1 MDDLYFSCFG
11 RPSVPDDFAKIQSKG
26 NLSSGEEDF

>member
-1 MDDLYFSCFG
+1 MYDINFSCFR

-26 NLSSGEEDF
+26 ILSSGEEDF